1 MHVFILVENH
11 FLSLI
16 SSRSIGKLKARVT
29 KKEEGK
35 KKNMVFMFRKFIPS
49 SFLKKKDFFFSP
61 TTLNVRI

>member
-35 KKNMVFMFRKFIPS
+35 RKNMVFMFRKFIPS
-49 SFLKKKDFFFSP
+49 SFKKKNKTDFLFP
-61 TTLNVRI
+61 HNLKC

>member
-49 SFLKKKDFFFSP
+49 SF
-61 TTLNVRI
+61 